1 MEKTLA
7 AQRERSRIK
16 DEYLAHRGRKMVFI
30 VAVIPLLCLIAVVSV
45 GSGCVAISPGDVFR
59 SLAGFLVHGSG
70 SAVSQADL
78 IVWQLRL
85 PRIAMGLLAGMA
97 LGSSGAV
104 MQVVLRNPL
113 ADPYMLGIA
122 SAAGFGA
129 SLALIFGVGV
139 LGGPYLIIGNAF
151 LFALI
156 ASALIMVLSGGGAAT
171 PESMVLTGLALL
183 FFFQALTTIVQYFG
197 DSDAVKAA
205 VFWSVGNLGKA
216 DWKKLALL
224 FPLVGTG
231 LALLFWRSRD
241 LNIMNVGDEA
251 AMSLGV
257 PVAFTRGFSMVVS
270 SLLVAGVVSFTGT
283 IGFVGLVA
291 PHMVRLAIG
300 SDTRFLVPASTLVG
314 AILLIASDT
323 LARAALAP
331 VILPVGAVTAFLGVP
346 LLIFLILKDR
356 GGQA

>member
-1 MEKTLA
+1 M
-7 AQRERSRIK
+7 K
-16 DEYLAHRGRKMVFI
+16 DEYLAHRGRKAVFI
-30 VAVIPLLCLIAVVSV
+30 AAVLPVLCLIAVVSV
-45 GSGCVAISPGDVFR
+45 ASGCVSISPADVFR
-59 SLAGFLVHGSG
+59 SLAGCLVPGSG
-70 SAVSQADL
+70 GVTSQADL

-85 PRIAMGLLAGMA
+85 PRVAMGLMAGLA
-97 LGSSGAV
+97 LGGSGAV

-129 SLALIFGVGV
+129 SLALIFGIGV
-139 LGGPYLIIGNAF
+139 LGGPYLVIGNAF

-156 ASALIMVLSGGGAAT
+156 ASGLIMVLSGGGSAT

-216 DWKKLALL
+216 DWGKLGVL
-224 FPLVGTG
+224 FPLVCVG
-231 LALLFWRSRD
+231 LVLLFWRSRD
-241 LNIMNVGDEA
+241 LNIMNAGDEA

-257 PVAFTRGFSMVVS
+257 PVVFTRGFSMVVS

-291 PHMVRLAIG
+291 PHLVRLAIG
-300 SDTRFLVPASTLVG
+300 SDTRFLVPASALVG

-323 LARAALAP
+323 LARSVLAP

-346 LLIFLILKDR
+346 LLIFLILKDQ
-356 GGQA
+356 GGRV

>member
-1 MEKTLA
+1 MDKTMAARMERA
-7 AQRERSRIK
+7 CINNA
-16 DEYLAHRGRKMVFI
+16 YLMHRGRKKMFI
-30 VAVIPLLCLIAVVSV
+30 VAAVPVLCLMVLFSV
-45 GSGCVAISPGDVFR
+45 ASGCVSLSPGDVFR
-59 SLAGFLVHGSG
+59 SLSGVLAAGAGG
-70 SAVSQADL
+70 VSSQVDL

-85 PRIAMGLLAGMA
+85 PRIFMGLLAGMA
-97 LGSSGAV
+97 LGGSGAV

-139 LGGPYLIIGNAF
+139 LRGPYMVIGNAF
-151 LFALI
+151 LFALM
-156 ASALIMVLSGGGAAT
+156 ASGLIMVLSGGGSAT

-205 VFWSVGNLGKA
+205 VFWSVGNLGRS
-216 DWKKLALL
+216 DWGKLTVL
-224 FPLVGTG
+224 FPLVCTG
-231 LALLFWRSRD
+231 LVLLFWRSRD
-241 LNIMNVGDEA
+241 LNIMNAGDDA

-257 PVAFTRGFSMVVS
+257 PVAFTRAFSMVVC

-291 PHMVRLAIG
+291 PHMVRLVIG
-300 SDTRFLVPASTLVG
+300 SDVRFLVPASALVG
-314 AILLIASDT
+314 AILLMASDT
-323 LARAALAP
+323 LARAALSP

-346 LLIFLILKDR
+346 LLIFLIRRER
-356 GGQA
+356 GGAT

>member
-1 MEKTLA
+1 MDKTMAARMERA
-7 AQRERSRIK
+7 CINNA
-16 DEYLAHRGRKMVFI
+16 YLAHRLRKKMFI
-30 VAVIPLLCLIAVVSV
+30 VAAVPVLCLIALFSV
-45 GSGCVAISPGDVFR
+45 ASGCVSLSPGDVFR
-59 SLAGFLVHGSG
+59 SLSGTLAGGAG
-70 SAVSQADL
+70 GVSSQVDL

-97 LGSSGAV
+97 LGGSGAV

-129 SLALIFGVGV
+129 SLALIFGIGV
-139 LGGPYLIIGNAF
+139 LGGPYLVIGNAF
-151 LFALI
+151 LFALM
-156 ASALIMVLSGGGAAT
+156 ASGLIMVLSGGGSAT

-205 VFWSVGNLGKA
+205 VFWSVGNLGRSN
-216 DWKKLALL
+216 WGKLAVL
-224 FPLVGTG
+224 FPLVCSG
-231 LALLFWRSRD
+231 LVLLLLRSRD
-241 LNIMNVGDEA
+241 LNIMNAGDDA

-257 PVAFTRGFSMVVS
+257 PVAFTRAFSMVVC

-291 PHMVRLAIG
+291 PHMVRLVIG
-300 SDTRFLVPASTLVG
+300 NDVRFLVPASALVG

-323 LARAALAP
+323 LARSAFSP

-346 LLIFLILKDR
+346 LLIFLIRNDR
-356 GGQA
+356 KGAT